1 MMVVATASAPKKQ
14 EIGGKTVSCSKE
26 KEEA

>member
-1 MMVVATASAPKKQ
+1 MVVATASALKKQ

-26 KEEA
+26 KEEV